1 MAMSYI
7 GNVLWGGKS
16 FDENYNEIFLGIIFG
31 NNNRVNDIFKKRK
44 KNKILIVKRDCK
56 KREEIREN

>member
-1 MAMSYI
+1 MVMSYI

-44 KNKILIVKRDCK
+44 KK
-56 KREEIREN
+56 K